1 MYLRYFGLKEAPF
14 NLTPDT
20 AFFFGNPSHREAL
33 NTLLAALQMGEGFIK
48 VTGEIGTGKT
58 LLCRKLLRELGDIDG
73 FVTAYIP
80 NPALTANALRY
91 ALADELRLDYH
102 PNIGQHRLV
111 KLINRRLVDHRV
123 KRRKVVLIIDEAQA
137 LPGDCLEALRLL
149 TNLETE
155 KTKLLQV
162 VLFGQPELD
171 AHLARPAV
179 RQLLQRITFTY
190 ALQPMDSR
198 AVAAYLT
205 HRLAVAGYRGPVL
218 FAPGAVRAI
227 ARISGGIPRLINI
240 LAHKCLLAAY
250 GEGRSVVTRRHLR
263 RAIDD
268 TESVRQRHL
277 LVAVRRATV
286 VAAGAFSAGAAAVSA
301 YLLMGQG

>member
-1 MYLRYFGLKEAPF
+1 MYQRFFGLREAPF

-48 VTGEIGTGKT
+48 VTGEVGTGKT

-80 NPALTANALRY
+80 NPALTANALRH

-111 KLINRRLVDHRV
+111 KLINKTLVDHRA
-123 KRRKVVLIIDEAQA
+123 KRRKVVVIIDEAQA
-137 LPGDCLEALRLL
+137 LPPDCLEALRLL

-155 KTKLLQV
+155 KTKLLQI

-171 AHLARPAV
+171 AHLSRPVA

-190 ALQPMDSR
+190 ALKPMER
-198 AVAAYLT
+198 QGVAAYLS
-205 HRLAVAGYRGPVL
+205 HRLRVAGYQGPVL
-218 FAPGAVRAI
+218 FPSAVVRDI
-227 ARISGGIPRLINI
+227 ARISGGVPRLINV
-240 LAHKCLLAAY
+240 LAHKSLLVAF
-250 GEGRSVVTRRHLR
+250 GEGQATVSRRHLR
-263 RAIDD
+263 RAIAD
-268 TESVRQRHL
+268 TESLRQPPL
-277 LVAVRRATV
+277 MTVLRRATV
-286 VAAGAFSAGAAAVSA
+286 GVAGMFSAGAAAVSA